1 MIGVIGCP
9 FVGKETFLDKI
20 ADLATNLNKVV
31 QEKPESKKSATVE
44 ESESDED
51 MEEGGEMEMDEEMEE
66 ESEEESEDSNEIIIG
81 NGFSVIKFAAN
92 TLKKE
97 QDESSLILTSA
108 LRASGL

>member
-9 FVGKETFLDKI
+9 FVGKETFIDKI
-20 ADLATNLNKVV
+20 ADMASSLNKVP
-31 QEKPESKKSATVE
+31 QEQPKSKKSAVVE
-44 ESESDED
+44 ESESDVD
-51 MEEGGEMEMDEEMEE
+51 MEEEGEMEMDEEMEE
-66 ESEEESEDSNEIIIG
+66 ESEEESEESNEIIIG

-97 QDESSLILTSA
+97 QEESSLILTSA